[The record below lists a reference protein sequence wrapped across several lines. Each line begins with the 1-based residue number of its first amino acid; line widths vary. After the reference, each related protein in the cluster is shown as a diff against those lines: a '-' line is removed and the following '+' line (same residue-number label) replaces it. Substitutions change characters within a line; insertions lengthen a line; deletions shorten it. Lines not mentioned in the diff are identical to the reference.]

1 LGVSFLG
8 WLMPVLRHRGS
19 VMDRKQPAVRWHSG
33 LSVWACIV
41 AAVAL
46 VATLGTAIAMYD
58 IQQDVLDRRRNELAR
73 LESHA
78 ERSAAH
84 IASQLL
90 EDSTPSDLAAVK
102 TARWLRT
109 YWSQTLSRQPYRLY
123 AAVVDLNGA
132 VVAHTNREQEG
143 RHLDPLEAA
152 AVLPRHTE
160 MSEVV
165 DDVLT
170 TNQRAIDVRV
180 PIRQGD
186 QAIGVYHAGLDADW
200 LDEQVDAERTSRS
213 RFWMLLISGTCGLLL
228 MSSIA
233 VVQMTR
239 HTARLEHQIEAANSR
254 RVSEMHELVLGIAHE
269 IRNPLNAIRLNVHT
283 VGQVFRDE
291 AALSDSE
298 IGMML
303 DEMESEVARLETLMR
318 EMLGFARSAPK
329 NAPPLDV
336 AEEIHRTLTL
346 LRTNLEQRGINI
358 RCDFDDAPC
367 MVAIDGTRLRQVLFN
382 LLNNAID
389 ALVEGGNIEIV
400 VRSARSSIEIA
411 IADDGPGIMA
421 EDRERVFVP
430 FFSTK
435 ASGTGL
441 GLALARK
448 FIEEAG
454 GLIRCEENPLGRG
467 GYFRMVLPAASVA
480 AMETVS

>member
-1 LGVSFLG
+1 
-8 WLMPVLRHRGS
+8 
-19 VMDRKQPAVRWHSG
+19 MDSKQPAVRRHSG
-33 LSVWACIV
+33 LWVWACIV
-41 AAVAL
+41 AAVAV
-46 VATLGTAIAMYD
+46 VATLGSAIAVYD
-58 IQQDVLDRRRNELAR
+58 IQQDVLDRRRNELFR

-90 EDSTPSDLAAVK
+90 EDNTPTDLTAVK

-109 YWSQTLSRQPYRLY
+109 YWKQSLSRQPYRLY
-123 AAVVDLNGA
+123 AAVVDLNGNA
-132 VVAHTNREQEG
+132 VAHTNRKQEG
-143 RHLDPLEAA
+143 RRLDPLEAA
-152 AVLPRHTE
+152 AVVPEQTE
-160 MSEVV
+160 VSEVV
-165 DDVLT
+165 DEVLT
-170 TNQRAIDVRV
+170 TGQRAIDVRV
-180 PIRQGD
+180 PIKQGD
-186 QAIGVYHAGLDADW
+186 QTIGVYHAGLDADW
-200 LDEQVDAERTSRS
+200 LDEQVAAEQTSRV
-213 RFWMLLISGTCGLLL
+213 RFWTLLISGTCGLLL
-228 MSSIA
+228 LSSIA

-298 IGMML
+298 IATML

-318 EMLGFARSAPK
+318 EMLGFARSGPK
-329 NAPPLDV
+329 NAPPVDV

-346 LRTNLEQRGINI
+346 LRTNLEQRRIDT
-358 RCDFDDAPC
+358 RCDFDDAAC

-382 LLNNAID
+382 LLNNAIE
-389 ALVEGGNIEIV
+389 ALADGGNIEIV
-400 VRSARSSIEIA
+400 VRSVRSSVEIT
-411 IADDGPGIMA
+411 IADDGPGIAA
-421 EDRERVFVP
+421 EDHERVFVP

-454 GLIRCEENPLGRG
+454 GIIRCEENPLGRG
-467 GYFRMVLPAASVA
+467 GYFKIVLPATSVA